1 MRNIFIKIIFSLV
14 LINSQLLEN
23 EEKCKEI
30 QPFEDIIEDCTKYSI
45 KNTNKICCYMEIHYD
60 EGYNYLCYPVE
71 KNKDIIKNEIKSLK
85 GVYEDSESINIDCD
99 SAFIEF
105 YFVFIISSLFLF
117 F

>member
-1 MRNIFIKIIFSLV
+1 MKKMVKKFIKFFIR
-14 LINSQLLEN
+14 E
-23 EEKCKEI
+23 
-30 QPFEDIIEDCTKYSI
+30 
-45 KNTNKICCYMEIHYD
+45 NTNKICCYMEIHYD

-71 KNKDIIKNEIKSLK
+71 KNKDVIKNEIKSLK
-85 GVYEDSESINIDCD
+85 GIYEDSESINIDCD